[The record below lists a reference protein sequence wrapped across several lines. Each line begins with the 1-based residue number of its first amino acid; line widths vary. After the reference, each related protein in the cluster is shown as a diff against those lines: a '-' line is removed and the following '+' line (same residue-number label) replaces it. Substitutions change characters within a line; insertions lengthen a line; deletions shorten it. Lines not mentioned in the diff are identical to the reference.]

1 MLKVHA
7 AEGNKELEMKKYR
20 ISEFYKK
27 PEKYCPI
34 SCLKYKQLQAI

>member
-27 PEKYCPI
+27 PETYCPI
-34 SCLKYKQLQAI
+34 SNLKYK